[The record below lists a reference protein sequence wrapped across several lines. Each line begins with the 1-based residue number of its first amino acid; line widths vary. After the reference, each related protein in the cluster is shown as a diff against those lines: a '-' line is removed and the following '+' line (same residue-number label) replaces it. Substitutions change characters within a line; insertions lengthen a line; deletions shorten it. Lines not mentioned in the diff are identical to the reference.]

1 MGRSI
6 GRNEG
11 VMSAELTLLFLEK
24 RVEASR
30 LCASI
35 TEPFAT
41 GSEPVKPQ
49 QLADDYEQVC
59 QELEGTYEDLKK
71 LNDGLLKDKTLEAG
85 DIRHLRGR
93 IATAVTE
100 VARAAQDMAA
110 QIRFF
115 EAMNP
120 NDAATTKPA
129 LDHFDRID
137 KSTREFTVPDEPEDG
152 AELAPAEDTGMAHEE
167 DVDPMMM

>member
-1 MGRSI
+1 
-6 GRNEG
+6 
-11 VMSAELTLLFLEK
+11 MSAELTLLFLEK
-24 RVEASR
+24 RVEAAR

-35 TEPFAT
+35 TEPYAT
-41 GSEPVKPQ
+41 GSEPITPQ

-59 QELEGTYEDLKK
+59 KELDAVYDELKK
-71 LNDGLLKDKTLEAG
+71 LNDSLMKDKTLEAG
-85 DIRHLRGR
+85 DIRHIRGR
-93 IATAVTE
+93 VATAVGE

-120 NDAATTKPA
+120 GDAATTKPA
-129 LDHFDRID
+129 LEHFDRID
-137 KSTREFTVPDEPEDG
+137 RGTREFTVPDEPEDG
-152 AELAPAEDTGMAHEE
+152 AELAPAEDTGLAKEE